1 MRVSLQSADGKE
13 AIGFDHK
20 GVTNTFIIDDGA
32 EKRRLLVKGVRAA
45 TTYYFVGKITW
56 GEDGEPD
63 QLLPYHVQKDLKLPE
78 KPGRVF
84 TEPFDIDQ
92 SKLSRLV
99 LEGGAT
105 SDVDEIRVG
114 SAFESVVG
122 GGTK

>member
-1 MRVSLQSADGKE
+1 MGKDG
-13 AIGFDHK
+13 
-20 GVTNTFIIDDGA
+20 N
-32 EKRRLLVKGVRAA
+32 
-45 TTYYFVGKITW
+45 
-56 GEDGEPD
+56 PD
-63 QLLPYHVQKDLKLPE
+63 QLLTYHVQKDLKLPE

-114 SAFESVVG
+114 PSFESVVG
-122 GGTK
+122 CGTK